1 MEVQSVDNPKA
12 APACEYVAIPEGSSS
27 LAPVTKPG
35 PIIFQY
41 RWIFDVIDANHFNL
55 YWTRYEILFPRLTRQ
70 NKHDQNQKI
79 ILQSDTIKNQLGF
92 L

>member
-41 RWIFDVIDANHFNL
+41 RRIFEVIDAINIALIFHKV
-55 YWTRYEILFPRLTRQ
+55 Q
-70 NKHDQNQKI
+70 NSI
-79 ILQSDTIKNQLGF
+79 PLAS
-92 L
+92 